1 MKNRTEE
8 NRRNLEMIAPTW
20 TLLGLALTACGGGGG
35 GGSSSSGFGGRS
47 PTQNPS
53 STRLG
58 DVIAPAATQFGV
70 GDTLSATTDETN
82 EIAQFYALRWDTAIA
97 VLDITGTYDLQ
108 VDSDTVTLSARS
120 FGGST
125 TTATWT
131 ITGADAGDFIFVQDG
146 AENAV
151 LQTVHPVDYENP
163 RDANRDNVYEIT
175 LDAQGGTF
183 GAAYT
188 HILSTGD
195 VDYTITITDV
205 AGDDRP
211 ATPPT
216 TPTPTTPPPVVNSP
230 IILRDADGN
239 VVDSYTFSVDEDVPE
254 GATVGRVYSS
264 VDNAVSG
271 SRIFHE
277 FLLTEGF
284 FAGYTDSSDDDDHFN
299 IYANGLI
306 TTEISSQLIPAVP
319 LDYETATSHTLTV
332 RVMYDLDGRY
342 FTSNDREIRDV
353 QVVINVN
360 DVEGI
365 RLRETNG
372 DVVDSYTG
380 SIYEDGQNADL
391 PTISASVDDA
401 PSGHVITYQFVKSGS
416 VSDSDGAFTINTSS
430 GAITASDLQMLD
442 YETATSHTLTVRV
455 TYDADGDTTTTN
467 DQQTRDVQ
475 VVIDVNNVSGASPA
489 QIPNRHATQAE
500 VIIPDDTDPIANI
513 VPLPDADPSAG

>member
-35 GGSSSSGFGGRS
+35 GGSSGFGGGN
-47 PTQNPS
+47 PTPR
-53 STRLG
+53 TPPTTTPRLS
-58 DVIAPAATQFGV
+58 DVISPAATQFGV

-82 EIAQFYALRWDTAIA
+82 EIAHFYALRWDTAIA
-97 VLDITGTYDLQ
+97 VLDITGTFDLQ
-108 VDSDTVTLSARS
+108 VTSKTVTLTATS
-120 FGGST
+120 FGST
-125 TTATWT
+125 TTASWT

-151 LQTVHPVDYENP
+151 LQTVNPVDYENP

-230 IILRDADGN
+230 IILRDTNGN
-239 VVDSYTFSVDEDVPE
+239 VVDSYTFSVDEDAPE
-254 GATVGRVYSS
+254 LTTVGRIYSS
-264 VDNAVSG
+264 VDNAAPG

-277 FLLTEGF
+277 FLLTEGI
-284 FAGYTDSSDDDDHFN
+284 FAGRISSSDDDDHFN
-299 IYANGLI
+299 IYANGEI
-306 TTEISSQLIPAVP
+306 TTESSHGLRVAVP

-342 FTSNDREIRDV
+342 GTISDREIRDV

-365 RLRETNG
+365 RLRQYG

-380 SIYEDGQNADL
+380 SIDEDGRDDEL

-401 PSGHVITYQFVKSGS
+401 PSGHVIIYQFVESGS
-416 VSDSDGAFTINTSS
+416 VSDSDGAFMINTSS
-430 GAITASDLQMLD
+430 GAISVDDASLLD